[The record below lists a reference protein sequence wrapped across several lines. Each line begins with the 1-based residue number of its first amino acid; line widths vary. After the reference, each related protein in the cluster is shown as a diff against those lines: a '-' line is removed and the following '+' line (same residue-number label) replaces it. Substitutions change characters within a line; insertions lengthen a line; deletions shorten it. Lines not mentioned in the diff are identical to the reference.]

1 MGDNAFS
8 SMVDQLYV
16 ISKNRCR
23 DLRIT
28 RTEFEHWQKLY
39 TWDAIRGIPYGE
51 SFCKFFEIYDVF
63 LMVMKTWATTDLE
76 LYIQE
81 EYVV

>member
-1 MGDNAFS
+1 
-8 SMVDQLYV
+8 MVDQLLTTT
-16 ISKNRCR
+16 KAR

-28 RTEFEHWQKLY
+28 QPEFEHWQKLY
-39 TWDAIRGIPYGE
+39 TWDAIKGIPYGE
-51 SFCKFFEIYDVF
+51 SFCKFFDIYDVF
-63 LMVMKTWATTDLE
+63 LMVMKHWDTADLE

>member
-1 MGDNAFS
+1 MFKNL
-8 SMVDQLYV
+8 VDQLEAT
-16 ISKNRCR
+16 KTRAR

-28 RTEFEHWQKLY
+28 QPDFEHWQKLY
-39 TWDAIRGIPYGE
+39 TWDAIKGISYGE
-51 SFCKFFEIYDVF
+51 SFCKYFEIYDVF
-63 LMVMKTWATTDLE
+63 LMVMKHWDTADLE